1 MQFLVCKDEI
11 KSICLTMIA
20 GGLDTTPACILL
32 GVAILSGPQ
41 GQYLQ
46 QKLLEE
52 INKVYPDGDAWKK
65 CLDEEKVGYLG
76 AFCKEVLRFW
86 TVIPMSL
93 PRVSV
98 KDVTYKGACIPAGT
112 TFLMVSFFLIFLSP
126 SIINQN
132 NKSTNTPGSS
142 KI

>member
-1 MQFLVCKDEI
+1 
-11 KSICLTMIA
+11 MIA

-46 QKLLEE
+46 QKLQEE
-52 INKVYPDGDAWKK
+52 INKVYPDGSAWKK
-65 CLDEEKVGYLG
+65 CLDEEKVEYLT

-93 PRVSV
+93 PRVNV
-98 KDVTYKGACIPAGT
+98 KEVVYKGACIPAGT
-112 TFLMVSFFLIFLSP
+112 TFLMVSALINLFVLQLSDITIALLIFPVLKHP
-126 SIINQN
+126 ERL
-132 NKSTNTPGSS
+132 GS
-142 KI
+142 

>member
-1 MQFLVCKDEI
+1 
-11 KSICLTMIA
+11 MIA

-52 INKVYPDGDAWKK
+52 INKVYPDGSAWKK
-65 CLDEEKVGYLG
+65 CLDEEKVEYLA

-93 PRVSV
+93 PRVNV
-98 KDVTYKGACIPAGT
+98 KDLVYKGACIPAGT
-112 TFLMVSFFLIFLSP
+112 TFLMVSFLINFFSP
-126 SIINQN
+126 SIIRRNRTSAN
-132 NKSTNTPGSS
+132 IPCFKHPERLGS
-142 KI
+142 